1 MLITHFIDKIQ
12 NEKIISKEA
21 LAYFIEQT
29 FKHDNTNMTQYR
41 GYDVRNSIQNF
52 LGYVLNLLDDEKKF
66 RLHFSKGEVY
76 SIFCDQK
83 YPVKE
88 LMTGSY
94 KNELFFVSG
103 IDNAAYNKNLIH
115 YICDITQSL
124 NTLNYTVDGKFTNA
138 YELYKLISKQHKL
151 NRNESI
157 VVLFNYIAQH
167 DLFNKMS
174 FYSDKLLFSHYN
186 PLELYESWYISD
198 IIFN

>member
-1 MLITHFIDKIQ
+1 MIITHFIDKIQ
-12 NEKIISKEA
+12 DEKIISKEA
-21 LAYFIEQT
+21 LFYFIEQT
-29 FKHDNTNMTQYR
+29 FKHNPANLTEYR

-52 LGYVLNLLDDEKKF
+52 LGYVLNLLDEEKKF

-76 SIFCDQK
+76 SIFCDQG

-103 IDNAAYNKNLIH
+103 IDNAEYNKNLIR
-115 YICDITQSL
+115 YICDITQTM
-124 NTLNYTVDGKFTNA
+124 NTRNYTIEEPFKNA
-138 YELYKLISKQHKL
+138 YELYKLISIQHKL
-151 NRNESI
+151 NRNESL
-157 VVLFNYIAQH
+157 VVMFNYIAQH
-167 DLFNKMS
+167 NLFDKMS
-174 FYSDKLLFSHYN
+174 FSSNKLLFSHYN